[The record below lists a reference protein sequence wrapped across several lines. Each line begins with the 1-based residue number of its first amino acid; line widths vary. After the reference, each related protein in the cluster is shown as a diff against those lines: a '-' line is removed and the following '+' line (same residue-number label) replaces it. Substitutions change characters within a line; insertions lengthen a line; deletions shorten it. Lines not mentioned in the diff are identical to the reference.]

1 MTRRVAPRCRTVP
14 GPRGRRL
21 RWGGCSPARGSA
33 AGGALPAPG
42 SQRGALHRRDG
53 RARGGAAGSGMERSG
68 PGVAGRGGTLSAC
81 GRQLRPAGSGRGL
94 THTRLCVAGRSGPAR
109 SPGAGGSRGED
120 TGRPGVQCRPRPRG
134 DGRAAGGNRRTAA
147 SLGRDP
153 PPRGPDP
160 RPEGSVGRGGQEAK
174 AGRSRARGLRAER
187 RVGPGL
193 LPVGVCRSAP
203 LAARKLW
210 TPALPLRAAEGRG
223 LRPGLAE
230 SPRRPTRVRGVGR
243 GGGGRAP

>member
-1 MTRRVAPRCRTVP
+1 MPYRAGPPGEAVAL
-14 GPRGRRL
+14 G
-21 RWGGCSPARGSA
+21 
-33 AGGALPAPG
+33 
-42 SQRGALHRRDG
+42 
-53 RARGGAAGSGMERSG
+53 GGAAPPGEALPGGPFLPSALSAERCTG
-68 PGVAGRGGTLSAC
+68 ETGEPAVVLPGVEWSAAARGWRGGGGTLSAC

-243 GGGGRAP
+243 GGGCRAP

>member
-1 MTRRVAPRCRTVP
+1 M
-14 GPRGRRL
+14 
-21 RWGGCSPARGSA
+21 
-33 AGGALPAPG
+33 
-42 SQRGALHRRDG
+42 
-53 RARGGAAGSGMERSG
+53 
-68 PGVAGRGGTLSAC
+68 
-81 GRQLRPAGSGRGL
+81 
-94 THTRLCVAGRSGPAR
+94 
-109 SPGAGGSRGED
+109 
-120 TGRPGVQCRPRPRG
+120 QCRPRPRG